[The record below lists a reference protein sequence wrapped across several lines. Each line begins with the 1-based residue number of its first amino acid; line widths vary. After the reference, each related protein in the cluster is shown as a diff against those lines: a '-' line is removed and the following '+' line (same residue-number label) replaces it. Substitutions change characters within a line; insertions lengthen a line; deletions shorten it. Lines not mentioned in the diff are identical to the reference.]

1 MRVGVG
7 GSDAYSHTQCD
18 DSYGGAVTSSAKKA
32 NTDSIPPSSVGSA
45 SKIKIDP
52 PDRFALVGDY
62 FPILLLVSPT
72 QYTED
77 TVRQMAEAF
86 EEYFIRGTRYVVIS
100 VSPNRA
106 QPPDAKHR
114 KLVTDWI
121 TSPRVMSYSG
131 RLCLGSANIVP
142 NALARGMHTA
152 LLWAWSPPFP
162 IKPVA
167 GPREALDY
175 ALAALEKAGVPL
187 PPGGA
192 ALRVK
197 IQRRLQEIMGD

>member
-1 MRVGVG
+1 M
-7 GSDAYSHTQCD
+7 
-18 DSYGGAVTSSAKKA
+18 TSSAKTA
-32 NTDSIPPSSVGSA
+32 TSDSIAPPSVGPA
-45 SKIKIDP
+45 SQSRVDVAS
-52 PDRFALVGDY
+52 DRFVLVGDY
-62 FPILLLVSPT
+62 FPILISVSPV
-72 QYTED
+72 QYSD
-77 TVRQMAEAF
+77 STVRQMAGAF

-106 QPPDAKHR
+106 QPPDAKQR

-121 TSPRVMSYSG
+121 SSPRVMSYSG

-142 NALARGMHTA
+142 SALARGLHTA

-162 IKPVA
+162 INPVA

-175 ALAALEKAGVPL
+175 AIHTLEKASVPL

-197 IQRRLQEIMGD
+197 IQRRLQEMMG

>member
-1 MRVGVG
+1 MASSVKTATR
-7 GSDAYSHTQCD
+7 
-18 DSYGGAVTSSAKKA
+18 DSVV
-32 NTDSIPPSSVGSA
+32 PPSAGPA
-45 SKIKIDP
+45 SQSRADVAS
-52 PDRFALVGDY
+52 DRFVLVGDY
-62 FPILLLVSPT
+62 FPILLSVSPV
-72 QYTED
+72 QYSD
-77 TVRQMAEAF
+77 NTVRQMAEAF

-106 QPPDAKHR
+106 QPPDARQR

-121 TSPRVMSYSG
+121 SSPRVMSYSA

-142 NALARGMHTA
+142 SALARGLHTA
-152 LLWAWSPPFP
+152 LLWAWNPPFP

-167 GPREALDY
+167 GAREALDY
-175 ALAALEKAGVPL
+175 ALSALGKAGVPL

-197 IQRRLQEIMGD
+197 VQRRLQEIMG